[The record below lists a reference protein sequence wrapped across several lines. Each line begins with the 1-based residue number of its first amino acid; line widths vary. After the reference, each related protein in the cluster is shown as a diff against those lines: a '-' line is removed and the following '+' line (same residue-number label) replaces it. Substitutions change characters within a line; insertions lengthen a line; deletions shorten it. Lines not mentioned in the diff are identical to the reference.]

1 MDPHDQGE
9 DVVTLV
15 DEYLPVRPRKA
26 SASRRRR
33 HLARLPYRLRQYAP
47 SAVSILLAPVW
58 TDTQGPQERVFV
70 ARALDANG
78 TPVNIP
84 QGGSRAIASLLQGAF
99 PGADWNQTQT
109 WHAKTNQLTTWQQ
122 QERRAAA

>member
-1 MDPHDQGE
+1 MM
-9 DVVTLV
+9 LV
-15 DEYLPVRPRKA
+15 AEHLPARPRKA

-33 HLARLPYRLRQYAP
+33 HHSRLPYRLHQHAP
-47 SAVSILLAPVW
+47 AAASILLAPVW

-78 TPVNIP
+78 EPVRIP
-84 QGGSRAIASLLQGAF
+84 PGGSRQIASLLQGAF
-99 PGADWNQTQT
+99 PGADWNQAQT

-122 QERRAAA
+122 QERRVAA

>member
-1 MDPHDQGE
+1 MM
-9 DVVTLV
+9 LV
-15 DEYLPVRPRKA
+15 AEHLPARPRKA

-33 HLARLPYRLRQYAP
+33 HHSRLPYRLHQHAP
-47 SAVSILLAPVW
+47 AAASILLAPVW

-78 TPVNIP
+78 EPVRIP
-84 QGGSRAIASLLQGAF
+84 PGGSRQIASLLQGAF
-99 PGADWNQTQT
+99 PTADWNQAQT

-122 QERRAAA
+122 QERRVAA

>member
-1 MDPHDQGE
+1 MI
-9 DVVTLV
+9 LV
-15 DEYLPVRPRKA
+15 DEYLPVRPRKS

-33 HLARLPYRLRQYAP
+33 HHFRLPYRLHQHAP
-47 SAVSILLAPVW
+47 AAASILLAPVW

-70 ARALDANG
+70 ARALDAAG
-78 TPVNIP
+78 APVRIQP
-84 QGGSRAIASLLQGAF
+84 GGSRAIAALLQGAF
-99 PGADWNQTQT
+99 PAADWNQTQT